1 MNPISSAVMFRPCM
15 TMPCAMVNTVEDH
28 VIRVQQKKE
37 KFSVAVGGGRDYFSI
52 IGSAMVEL
60 PE

>member
-1 MNPISSAVMFRPCM
+1 M
-15 TMPCAMVNTVEDH
+15 TMLCAMVNTVEDH